1 MIVLYT
7 FGSFFGLPDGSPFV
21 TKAMI
26 LLKMAGLDYSE
37 DRGGMFRAPKG
48 KLPWIDDS
56 GEKIAD
62 STLIRLY
69 IERKYGFDFDAGL
82 SDEQKAL
89 GWAVEKLCEDHIYW
103 HILCDRWL
111 DDANFARGP
120 ARFFEGAP
128 APVRPLVRAAMRRKV
143 RRDAWGQGLA
153 RHGESERAEL
163 ARRAVASLGAL
174 IGDKPFLFGDEPRG
188 ADATLGAFV
197 QNLLCP
203 TFDSA
208 LRDEAEKTPG
218 LVAYGERITQTWFS

>member
-7 FGSFFGLPDGSPFV
+7 FGPYFGLPDGSPFV

-26 LLKMAGLDYSE
+26 LLKMAGLDYTE
-37 DRGGMFRAPKG
+37 DRGGLFRAPKG

-62 STLIRLY
+62 STLIRLH
-69 IERKYGFDFDAGL
+69 IERKYSFDYDAGL
-82 SDEQKAL
+82 SAEQRAL
-89 GWAVEKLCEDHIYW
+89 GWTVERLCEDHIYW

-111 DDANFARGP
+111 DDSNFARGP
-120 ARFFEGAP
+120 AHFFEAVP
-128 APVRPLVRAAMRRKV
+128 SPLRPLVAAVVRRKV

-153 RHGESERAEL
+153 RHRADERGEL
-163 ARRAVASLGAL
+163 ARRAVRSLAAL
-174 IGDKPFLFGDEPRG
+174 IGEKPFLFGETPRG

-197 QNLLCP
+197 TGLLCP

-208 LRDEAEKTPG
+208 LRDEAEKTA
-218 LVAYGERITQTWFS
+218 LVAYGQRVARTWF